1 VDLEFEPLE
10 SKMYVQTAL
19 ASVLAYALMLA
30 LVHISEAVSMTLA
43 SAMPG
48 LGGRAVFIGH
58 TIIVAVAACVALA
71 LSARLFRQA
80 NPTAAALGVMALA
93 VAAIALALVRSKG
106 RVGIELGVWLFDLMP
121 MALGLF
127 FGCAITRDRRRAG
140 IKAEQA
146 ATANRPLPPKW

>member
-1 VDLEFEPLE
+1 
-10 SKMYVQTAL
+10 MYLQTVT

-30 LVHISEAVSMTLA
+30 LVYAAEAVAMALA

-58 TIIVAVAACVALA
+58 TIIVCVAACVALA
-71 LSARLFRQA
+71 LSARLFRRT
-80 NPTAAALGVMALA
+80 NPTAAALGVLALA

-106 RVGIELGVWLFDLMP
+106 RVGMELGVWLYDLMP

-127 FGCAITRDRRRAG
+127 FGGAVARDWRRAG
-140 IKAEQA
+140 IQSEKIQ
-146 ATANRPLPPKW
+146 TANRPGPQQW